1 MDGERSVK
9 ENQMRLSDL
18 DDFLLCKILSGFPTK
33 ESVRTSVLS
42 KRWRNLWLNV
52 PALDLDSSDFSD
64 DDVVM
69 GLVDRFLLCSEN
81 KQQLERFRLKYWA
94 HHQFRSRFKS
104 CIDAV
109 TARSILQF
117 NVENSVDY
125 DELVKM
131 PPSFYSCEGVVNL
144 KLSRVFLD
152 HPESVSLPCVKTMDL
167 ERVNCPALEALTIFR
182 GANDNL
188 IDVCVRSQSLK
199 TFELDCLRWTSEG
212 HAVQIDAPR
221 LELFMIT
228 VKWNSYLSYPTCLSC
243 MLASKKLHG
252 RCCQPFLRV
261 AQIYALSS
269 WLVDLSSVPQCLQSS
284 LEVLELETP
293 YILREG
299 RSTHGTSS
307 KMKLA
312 KYFLE
317 NCGALKELILEM
329 KPVGDDTF
337 REDMI
342 NQLPDCL
349 LILIRFADRI
359 YVSYY
364 FQAILKDPEK
374 HITWLLLA
382 FLRMLIESK
391 CWKILSLTS

>member
-69 GLVDRFLLCSEN
+69 GSSTI
-81 KQQLERFRLKYWA
+81 LETLI
-94 HHQFRSRFKS
+94 SS
-104 CIDAV
+104 
-109 TARSILQF
+109 
-117 NVENSVDY
+117 
-125 DELVKM
+125 
-131 PPSFYSCEGVVNL
+131 
-144 KLSRVFLD
+144 
-152 HPESVSLPCVKTMDL
+152 
-167 ERVNCPALEALTIFR
+167 CPALEALTIFR

-221 LELFMIT
+221 LESMTLSDHLSHSFIIRTYELMFSFILCLHRLFMIT

-317 NCGALKELILEM
+317 NCGALKELI
-329 KPVGDDTF
+329 VSRNF
-337 REDMI
+337 FY
-342 NQLPDCL
+342 
-349 LILIRFADRI
+349 LID
-359 YVSYY
+359 
-364 FQAILKDPEK
+364 
-374 HITWLLLA
+374 
-382 FLRMLIESK
+382 
-391 CWKILSLTS
+391 KIMSIPRRSTGCEFFSF

>member
-1 MDGERSVK
+1 M
-9 ENQMRLSDL
+9 
-18 DDFLLCKILSGFPTK
+18 ILSGFPTK

-69 GLVDRFLLCSEN
+69 GLVDRFLCSEN
-81 KQQLERFRLKYWA
+81 KQQLERFKLTYWA

-109 TARSILQF
+109 TAPSILQF

-131 PPSFYSCEGVVNL
+131 PPSFYSWSSTTVETL
-144 KLSRVFLD
+144 IS
-152 HPESVSLPCVKTMDL
+152 S
-167 ERVNCPALEALTIFR
+167 CPALEALTIFR

-221 LELFMIT
+221 LESMTLNNSSKITILREFLTKLST
-228 VKWNSYLSYPTCLSC
+228 VKEMKISSDTLDVIHDYCEMEQLPQLSNLSFLHACFQETTWEMLPTFLESC
-243 MLASKKLHG
+243 PNLRSFFLKLNWDPN
-252 RCCQPFLRV
+252 R
-261 AQIYALSS
+261 
-269 WLVDLSSVPQCLQSS
+269 LVDLSSVPQCLQSS

-299 RSTHGTSS
+299 RSTHGTPN
-307 KMKLA
+307 LGIR
-312 KYFLE
+312 
-317 NCGALKELILEM
+317 NGDLKKKALEM
-329 KPVGDDTF
+329 DGKTSVK
-337 REDMI
+337 E
-342 NQLPDCL
+342 NQRNFDRLSNLPDSL
-349 LILIRFADRI
+349 LCKVNMMHL
-359 YVSYY
+359 VSS
-364 FQAILKDPEK
+364 PG
-374 HITWLLLA
+374 WMLLLGVGFA
-382 FLRMLIESK
+382 VFIFIFLVL
-391 CWKILSLTS
+391 

>member
-167 ERVNCPALEALTIFR
+167 ERVIHDYCEMEQLPQLSNLSFLHACFQETTWEMLPTFLESCP
-182 GANDNL
+182 NL
-188 IDVCVRSQSLK
+188 RS
-199 TFELDCLRWTSEG
+199 F
-212 HAVQIDAPR
+212 
-221 LELFMIT
+221 
-228 VKWNSYLSYPTCLSC
+228 
-243 MLASKKLHG
+243 
-252 RCCQPFLRV
+252 FL
-261 AQIYALSS
+261 
-269 WLVDLSSVPQCLQSS
+269 
-284 LEVLELETP
+284 VLELETP

-317 NCGALKELILEM
+317 NCGALKELI
-329 KPVGDDTF
+329 VSRNF
-337 REDMI
+337 FY
-342 NQLPDCL
+342 
-349 LILIRFADRI
+349 LID
-359 YVSYY
+359 
-364 FQAILKDPEK
+364 
-374 HITWLLLA
+374 
-382 FLRMLIESK
+382 
-391 CWKILSLTS
+391 KIMSIPRRSTGCEFFSF

>member
-1 MDGERSVK
+1 MRLKKKKNFIPLKFRMDGERSVK

-131 PPSFYSCEGVVNL
+131 PPSFYSCEGVRG
-144 KLSRVFLD
+144 S
-152 HPESVSLPCVKTMDL
+152 STIL
-167 ERVNCPALEALTIFR
+167 ETLISSCPALEALTIFR

-221 LELFMIT
+221 LESMTLSDHLSHSFIIRTYELMFSFILCLHRLFMIT

-317 NCGALKELILEM
+317 NCGALKELI
-329 KPVGDDTF
+329 VSRNF
-337 REDMI
+337 FY
-342 NQLPDCL
+342 
-349 LILIRFADRI
+349 LID
-359 YVSYY
+359 
-364 FQAILKDPEK
+364 
-374 HITWLLLA
+374 
-382 FLRMLIESK
+382 
-391 CWKILSLTS
+391 KIMSIPRRSTGCEFFSF